1 MLEIEHK
8 KYIFTQSFRGPEA
21 KHSHSIY
28 TALKTNKGDNKELFA
43 GVNSS
48 IYLIEH
54 KNLTHFSNHL
64 E

>member
-8 KYIFTQSFRGPEA
+8 KYIFTQSLEGP
-21 KHSHSIY
+21 KQSIHSIY

-54 KNLTHFSNHL
+54 KNLTHFSNHR